1 MRIQSHLTAELT
13 RSLMNKTN
21 RRVVLPAA
29 IIFLLLPIIVIFLFF
44 VTDTPELAALLLPL
58 AGLGLG
64 FGGFFLLSLRDS
76 KRLVEMHLEKEY
88 NGAVEREEIYD
99 LTPNGLI
106 DYSDGYTT
114 EIPWNTV
121 TEITVHGRALVVRT
135 KFYIRCIG
143 VEESMIPQIRAYI
156 LGCAPFLAPKFK
168 VK

>member
-88 NGAVEREEIYD
+88 NGAVEREDIYD

-121 TEITVHGRALVVRT
+121 TEITVYGRALVVRT

-168 VK
+168 AK